1 MTNYTHW
8 LIRARL
14 KTRQLLLVVALA
26 EEGNIHRAS
35 QVLNMTQP
43 AASKLLK
50 DLEDVLGVQLFERLP
65 RGMRPTWYGE
75 TMIRHARAALNS
87 LNQANDELQAAK
99 SGQFG
104 QVTLGAITAP
114 GVVLLPPVIAAIKR
128 EHPNLR
134 VTIQIESSNVLLEQL
149 YRGTLD
155 VMIGRLSEE
164 HDTDDLRYETIADE
178 QVCAVAR
185 PGHPLF
191 ALDQLQLK
199 SLLDYCWIVPPVGS
213 VMRHRFDLM
222 FQELDLPQLA
232 NRVETSSQLFLT
244 KMMQDSDMVSI
255 MATDV
260 AQYYA
265 DHGLLRILPVVL
277 PCEMEPFGFITRRD
291 KSLSPAAQVL
301 LSALKTAALT
311 VYGKQFELPSE
322 SLS

>member
-14 KTRQLLLVVALA
+14 KTRQLLLVVALS
-26 EEGNIHRAS
+26 EEGNIHRAA

-75 TMIRHARAALNS
+75 TLIRHARAALNS
-87 LNQANDELQAAK
+87 LNQANEELQAAK
-99 SGQFG
+99 LGQFG
-104 QVTLGAITAP
+104 QVSLGAITAP
-114 GVVLLPPVIAAIKR
+114 GVVLLPPTIAAVKAA
-128 EHPNLR
+128 HPHLR
-134 VTIQIESSNVLLEQL
+134 ITIQIESSNVLIEQL

-178 QVCAVAR
+178 PVCAVAR

-191 ALDQLQLK
+191 AADNLRLTD
-199 SLLDYCWIVPPVGS
+199 LLNYCWIVPPVGS
-213 VMRHRFDLM
+213 VMRHKFDLM
-222 FQELDLPQLA
+222 FQELDLQQLT
-232 NRVETSSQLFLT
+232 NRVETGSLLFLT
-244 KMMQDSDMVSI
+244 KMMQQSDMVSI
-255 MATDV
+255 MALDV
-260 AQYYA
+260 ARYYA

-291 KSLSPAAQVL
+291 KPLSPAAQVL
-301 LSALKTAALT
+301 LSALKATALT
-311 VYGKQFELPSE
+311 VYGKQFDKAAV
-322 SLS
+322 

>member
-14 KTRQLLLVVALA
+14 KTRQLLLVVALS
-26 EEGNIHRAS
+26 EEGNIHRAA

-75 TMIRHARAALNS
+75 TLIRHARAALNS
-87 LNQANDELQAAK
+87 LNQANEELQAAK
-99 SGQFG
+99 LGQFG
-104 QVTLGAITAP
+104 QASLGAITAP
-114 GVVLLPPVIAAIKR
+114 GVMLLPPTIAAVKQANP
-128 EHPNLR
+128 HLR
-134 VTIQIESSNVLLEQL
+134 ITIQIESSNVLIEQL

-164 HDTDDLRYETIADE
+164 HDASDLRYEIIGDE
-178 QVCAVAR
+178 PVCAVAR

-191 ALDQLQLK
+191 AIDKLVLTD
-199 SLLDYCWIVPPVGS
+199 LLDFCWIVPPVGS
-213 VMRHRFDLM
+213 VMRHKFDLM
-222 FQELDLPQLA
+222 FQELDLQQLT
-232 NRVETSSQLFLT
+232 NRVETGSLLFLT
-244 KMMQDSDMVSI
+244 KMMQQSDMVGI
-255 MATDV
+255 MALDV
-260 AQYYA
+260 ARYYA

-291 KSLSPAAQVL
+291 KPLSPAAQVL
-301 LSALKTAALT
+301 LSALKTSALA
-311 VYGKQFELPSE
+311 VYGPKGAVSA
-322 SLS
+322 S

>member
-14 KTRQLLLVVALA
+14 KTRQLLLIVALA

-35 QVLNMTQP
+35 QVLSMTQP

-99 SGQFG
+99 NGQFG
-104 QVTLGAITAP
+104 QVNLGAITAP
-114 GVVLLPPVIAAIKR
+114 GVVLLPPTIALVKEA
-128 EHPNLR
+128 HPNLR
-134 VTIQIESSNVLLEQL
+134 ITIHIDSSNVLIEQL

-155 VMIGRLSEE
+155 LMIGRLSEQ
-164 HDTDDLRYETIADE
+164 HDTADLRYETIADE
-178 QVCAVAR
+178 PVCAVAR

-191 ALDQLQLK
+191 AVNPLVLTD
-199 SLLDYCWIVPPVGS
+199 LLNYCWIVPPVGS
-213 VMRHRFDLM
+213 VMRHKFDLM
-222 FQELDLPQLA
+222 FQEFDLQQLT
-232 NRVETSSQLFLT
+232 NRVETSSLLFLT
-244 KMMQDSDMVSI
+244 KMMLQSDMVSI
-255 MATDV
+255 MAVDV
-260 AQYYA
+260 ARYYS
-265 DHGLLRILPVVL
+265 DHGMLRILPVVL

-291 KSLSPAAQVL
+291 KPLSPATEVL
-301 LSALKTAALT
+301 LSALKVSALT
-311 VYGKQFELPSE
+311 VYGKQFDVPVP
-322 SLS
+322 